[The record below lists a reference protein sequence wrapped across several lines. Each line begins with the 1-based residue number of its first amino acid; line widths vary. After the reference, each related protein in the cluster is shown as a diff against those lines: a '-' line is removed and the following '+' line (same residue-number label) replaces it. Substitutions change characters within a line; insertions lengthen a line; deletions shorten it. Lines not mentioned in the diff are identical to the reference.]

1 MKKFLS
7 NAIISIAGIIVGYFA
22 MALPFHLFSNLTGI
36 QMRIIFISE
45 ILIYFAVF
53 SAYFIIK
60 EHKDNCRKKEQKFQQ
75 RHNERMNKRNRAIKG
90 IKVNHYD
97 LAA

>member
-7 NAIISIAGIIVGYFA
+7 NTIISAAAILVGYGA
-22 MALPFHLFSNLTGI
+22 MVLPFRLFSNLTGI
-36 QMRIIFISE
+36 QMRIIFIAE
-45 ILIYFAVF
+45 ILIYFAIF
-53 SAYFIIK
+53 SAFFLIR
-60 EHKDNCRKKEQKFQQ
+60 EHKESSRKKEQEWQQ
-75 RHNERMNKRNRAIKG
+75 RHNERVNKRNRAVKG

>member
-7 NAIISIAGIIVGYFA
+7 NIIISAAAILVGYGA
-22 MALPFHLFSNLTGI
+22 MVLPFHLFSNLTGM
-36 QMRIIFISE
+36 QMRMIFIAE
-45 ILIYFAVF
+45 VLIYFAIF
-53 SAYFIIK
+53 SAFFLIR
-60 EHKDNCRKKEQKFQQ
+60 EHKESRRKKEQELQQ
-75 RHNERMNKRNRAIKG
+75 RHNERIKKRNRAVKG